1 VFTTAVAVLAGV
13 ALLVPGFVVA
23 ELAAT
28 GRART
33 KGSDLELALRAL
45 IYALL
50 IHLVFAAWTV
60 DLAREVGAVDEWLD
74 HAGALVLYG
83 AVVLLAV
90 PALVGSGLNVYL
102 RWAEAQPDPLPLLA
116 AIFGGRDAR
125 DAFDYAM
132 CRLENGGY
140 VIVELKGLTPQGN
153 PRYVGGMWGESSF
166 AGISPLPH
174 NLYLQQEWAVG
185 PATATAPPNLT
196 GPIVPTRGVLIAGDE
211 IAKVHVLPTG

>member
-45 IYALL
+45 IYALI
-50 IHLVFAAWTV
+50 IHLVFAWWTV
-60 DLAREVGAVDEWLD
+60 DIAGDVGSVDEWLD
-74 HAGALVLYG
+74 HAGALVAYA
-83 AVVLLAV
+83 AVVLLIV
-90 PALVGSGLNVYL
+90 PALVGTVLNHYL
-102 RWAEAQPDPLPLLA
+102 RLAERQPEPLPLLA

-132 CRLENGGY
+132 TRMDDGGY
-140 VIVELKGLTPQGN
+140 VIVELKGLTPGGE
-153 PRYVGGMWGESSF
+153 PRYVGGMWGVSSF
-166 AGISPLPH
+166 AGVSPLPH
-174 NLYLQQEWAVG
+174 NLYLQQEWAV
-185 PATATAPPNLT
+185 TATAPPNLAA
-196 GPIVPTRGVLIAGDE
+196 PIVPERGVLIAGDE
-211 IAKVHVLPTG
+211 IAKVHLLPTG